1 MPYQPANYPF
11 IILPGFNR
19 FGCVVTPTGDPS
31 LRPGVVCGTRRVSR
45 SKVGFEIGWWI
56 SFLQNNISIWI
67 YFWVQTPPRIYSL
80 NIQKLSFTW
89 SAVKRDREIGEHT
102 HFHVYIYIYIYEYL
116 YIYIEIFETSACI
129 TSCLNMF
136 KWLSISKN
144 QSSPASRP
152 TRQCTSCNCLSRSS
166 DISILSHIGI
176 ST

>member
-102 HFHVYIYIYIYEYL
+102 HFHVYIYIHLWIFIYL
-116 YIYIEIFETSACI
+116 YRNIRDFCLYHIMFEYVQVTFH
-129 TSCLNMF
+129 F
-136 KWLSISKN
+136 KKSIIARK
-144 QSSPASRP
+144 P
-152 TRQCTSCNCLSRSS
+152 TYQAMYRLQLFK
-166 DISILSHIGI
+166 
-176 ST
+176 